1 MEFLLQAAPQSGT
14 GDLLGSLGVPLG
26 AFFLIFYFL
35 VIRPQNKERKKQDE
49 LRRNLKKGDRVLTQS
64 GVVADIRQIKD
75 NTEVVLDLDGTA
87 KMTVLRSTIL
97 QVFTASAPA
106 DKK

>member
-1 MEFLLQAAPQSGT
+1 MEFLLQAAPQGG

-26 AFFLIFYFL
+26 AMFLIMYFM
-35 VIRPQNKERKKQDE
+35 VIRPQNKERKKQEE
-49 LRRNLKKGDRVLTQS
+49 LRRNLKKGDRVVTQS

-75 NTEVVLDLDGTA
+75 NSEVVLDLDGTA

-97 QVFTASAPA
+97 QVLGAPAPA